1 MRKRWRNYN
10 VSLTVLLLVVSIWN
24 ISLSRSSQDDQDHDR
39 CDGGRHM
46 EDILVGVEEY
56 GPGIWL
62 GRWNRTIVRTNTQF
76 PYNTVWGTLLT
87 MLQLPAGCNAVD
99 VGANDGNGDV
109 CISE

>member
-1 MRKRWRNYN
+1 MRKWWGHSS
-10 VSLTVLLLVVSIWN
+10 VSLPVLLLVVTIWN
-24 ISLSRSSQDDQDHDR
+24 ISVSRYPQDDQDHDR
-39 CDGGRHM
+39 GDGDRHM

-87 MLQLPAGCNAVD
+87 MLELPAGCNAVD
-99 VGANDGNGDV
+99 NDGNERG
-109 CISE
+109 CRHI

>member
-1 MRKRWRNYN
+1 MRKWWGHFS
-10 VSLTVLLLVVSIWN
+10 VSLPALLLVVTIWN
-24 ISLSRSSQDDQDHDR
+24 ISISRFPPDDEASTNVE
-39 CDGGRHM
+39 GGRHM

-62 GRWNRTIVRTNTQF
+62 GRWNGTIVRTNTQL

-99 VGANDGNGDV
+99 IGANDGNERG
-109 CISE
+109 CRHI